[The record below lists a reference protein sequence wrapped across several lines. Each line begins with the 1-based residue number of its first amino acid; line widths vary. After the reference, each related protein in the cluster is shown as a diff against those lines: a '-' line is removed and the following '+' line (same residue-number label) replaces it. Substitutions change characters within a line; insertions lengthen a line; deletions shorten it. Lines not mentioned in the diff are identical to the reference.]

1 MGAVNEDLSN
11 TDRAV
16 SSVIL
21 RSIALGL
28 IIIASMKPEDKE
40 G

>member
-1 MGAVNEDLSN
+1 MKHG
-11 TDRAV
+11 RAV